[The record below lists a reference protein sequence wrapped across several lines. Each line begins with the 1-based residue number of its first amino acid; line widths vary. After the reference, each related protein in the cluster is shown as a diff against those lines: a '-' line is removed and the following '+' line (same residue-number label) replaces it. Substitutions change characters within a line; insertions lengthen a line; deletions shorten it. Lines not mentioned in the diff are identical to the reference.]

1 MANVKTGLNSIVK
14 YLSTKK
20 ETGRRSIG
28 LLVDG
33 PNVLR
38 KEFNVNLEEIRDVLR
53 EYGNVK
59 IGRVFLNQYAS
70 DKLVEAIENN
80 GFEPIICS
88 SDVDVRLAVE
98 GMELVYNPT
107 IDTLALVTRDADF
120 KPLLNKANEHGKET
134 IIFGVE
140 PGFSTALKNSADYVI
155 VLENDEM
162 NYYDDSHFEEGK
174 GITAKG
180 EIVSGQHRKKD
191 ALIDY

>member
-1 MANVKTGLNSIVK
+1 M
-14 YLSTKK
+14 
-20 ETGRRSIG
+20 
-28 LLVDG
+28 DG

-38 KEFNVNLEEIRDVLR
+38 KEFDVNLEEIRTVLT

-70 DKLVEAIENN
+70 NKLVEAIENN

-98 GMELVYNPT
+98 GMELVFNPN

-120 KPLLNKANEHGKET
+120 KPLLNKANENGKET

-140 PGFSTALKNSADYVI
+140 PGFSSALRNSADYVI
-155 VLENDEM
+155 IIGQDHSAQN
-162 NYYDDSHFEEGK
+162 N
-174 GITAKG
+174 
-180 EIVSGQHRKKD
+180 EIEVEVEQQ
-191 ALIDY
+191 